1 LIIPALRPPS
11 PSVSTTRESFC
22 GGYSDGA
29 RCHGVV
35 LHGTTYSTKD
45 YPGSAGS
52 EATTINNAG
61 EAVGTYSLTDPL
73 LNSGV
78 LGYSMNGSAFTSVEI
93 PSAVETWAEGVNDN
107 GDIVGEYLD
116 SKSAAHG
123 FTLISGSYAT
133 IDFPHAAGTVANE
146 INDSGQIA
154 GYYAGQDSTV
164 DLQGSLAT
172 PVSPA
177 PTNAGT
183 ALPASKARGLR

>member
-1 LIIPALRPPS
+1 M
-11 PSVSTTRESFC
+11 
-22 GGYSDGA
+22 
-29 RCHGVV
+29 
-35 LHGTTYSTKD
+35 
-45 YPGSAGS
+45 
-52 EATTINNAG
+52 
-61 EAVGTYSLTDPL
+61 GTYSLTDPL